1 MNCHLSNPN
10 DLTFFHA
17 FPLFLNAY
25 VKRTHWLYCSA
36 SLKVQEKLFN
46 FKTKV
51 QEPTFQMKYQQK
63 EIVML
68 SS

>member
-1 MNCHLSNPN
+1 MTQQFAML
-10 DLTFFHA
+10 L
-17 FPLFLNAY
+17 LYFLNAY
-25 VKRTHWLYCSA
+25 VNKMHWLYCSA
-36 SLKVQEKLFN
+36 SFKVQEKLFN

>member
-1 MNCHLSNPN
+1 MPIFMKYIGSIVVLHLN
-10 DLTFFHA
+10 
-17 FPLFLNAY
+17 
-25 VKRTHWLYCSA
+25 
-36 SLKVQEKLFN
+36 KVQEKRFN

-63 EIVML
+63 EIAML

>member
-1 MNCHLSNPN
+1 M
-10 DLTFFHA
+10 
-17 FPLFLNAY
+17 
-25 VKRTHWLYCSA
+25 HWLYCSA
-36 SLKVQEKLFN
+36 SFKVQEKLFN
-46 FKTKV
+46 LKTKV

>member
-1 MNCHLSNPN
+1 MHMFIKYIGSTVVLHLN
-10 DLTFFHA
+10 
-17 FPLFLNAY
+17 
-25 VKRTHWLYCSA
+25 
-36 SLKVQEKLFN
+36 KVQEKLFN

-63 EIVML
+63 EIAML